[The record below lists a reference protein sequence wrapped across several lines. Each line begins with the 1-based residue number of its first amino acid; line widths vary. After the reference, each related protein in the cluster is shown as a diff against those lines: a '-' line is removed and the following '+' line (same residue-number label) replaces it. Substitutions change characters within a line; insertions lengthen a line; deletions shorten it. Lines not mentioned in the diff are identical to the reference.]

1 MAVDPSMNNDDKNA
15 LRRRLNGDDLPTQVV
30 RPSFSDRFL
39 NQPMPGTERAHLD
52 AGMSPARAAA
62 IRAQDIAQP
71 GNVFG
76 IPTARADPMGG
87 PVIPTQ
93 IVRPDYSGAFL
104 RGETGAMTAGQA
116 AAAQAPVFG
125 ARMSAALDKA
135 AAAPAAKAD
144 FSDVQ
149 GGASVGL
156 RRLAPG
162 VSRYALGG
170 DVAGPNATPIYT
182 TRGQH
187 GEAVFTDDPR
197 FAAAQSTGGLRRGE
211 VNADV
216 YANAQENAKTN
227 PNAGFEFS
235 HQSALNQ
242 RGLQRDD
249 FQNLDPQAT
258 QAALALATAGGT
270 SGEDGLANRMDA
282 NLLRA
287 RRMTQQQ
294 AQEGATSNLD
304 PKTQIAL
311 MRAQAAV
318 SQGAERNDIARQGLI
333 ETQRARATA
342 EKNSDR
348 QDTNDFFKQYNEL
361 KATNDPQQLG
371 AYLAPAI
378 PKDPKEFDDFAK
390 TTRGQRI
397 LKAYMTDVLQPG
409 AAASLQPLE
418 WIDRGNVPGLSYSDL
433 AIDPQAGFNGFNT
446 AGGSTQYP
454 AQRGLLRRL
463 TGLLKPGDSVARGSN
478 FDGSINDFSPAI
490 LARMQKL
497 NL

>member
-76 IPTARADPMGG
+76 IPTARAAPMGG

-149 GGASVGL
+149 GGATVGL

-318 SQGAERNDIARQGLI
+318 SQGAERNDIARAGLE
-333 ETQRARATA
+333 ETRRARTTA
-342 EKNSDR
+342 ENNSER
-348 QDTNDFFKQYNEL
+348 QDASDFFNQYSKL
-361 KATNDPQQLG
+361 QQTDPG
-371 AYLAPAI
+371 RAANYLVNAI
-378 PKDPKEFDDFAK
+378 PTDPKTFDSWSK
-390 TTRGQRI
+390 TEKGRQVLSTY
-397 LKAYMTDVLQPG
+397 LTDVLQPG
-409 AAASLQPLE
+409 AAEA
-418 WIDRGNVPGLSYSDL
+418 DAFGNTEGVAPKLSYSDL
-433 AIDPQAGFNGFNT
+433 SLDDKGRFNGFYSKDLATQIPTTRSWLRRVIGSGPYSQTDNFDPSVTRINPEILKRLKNT
-446 AGGSTQYP
+446 AS
-454 AQRGLLRRL
+454 R
-463 TGLLKPGDSVARGSN
+463 
-478 FDGSINDFSPAI
+478 
-490 LARMQKL
+490 
-497 NL
+497 